1 LVLSF
6 GVSCGTDPLIH
17 HGRHFGRTVHALC
30 NVSALVTNGTLQIR
44 NLADNP
50 AEQLTNE
57 YVIIPHIAFTH
68 NKFMYINR
76 EQQEHQVF
84 KLLLQMV
91 PGIEGRLTESSD
103 EDVAHIAELVGF
115 FTLCLQTLIPTLE

>member
-1 LVLSF
+1 MV
-6 GVSCGTDPLIH
+6 
-17 HGRHFGRTVHALC
+17 
-30 NVSALVTNGTLQIR
+30 
-44 NLADNP
+44 
-50 AEQLTNE
+50 
-57 YVIIPHIAFTH
+57 PHVAFTH

-76 EQQEHQVF
+76 EEREHRVF

-115 FTLCLQTLIPTLE
+115 FTPSSNADTHTQITVVD

>member
-1 LVLSF
+1 MQRQRPCDQRDAPDQES
-6 GVSCGTDPLIH
+6 
-17 HGRHFGRTVHALC
+17 GR
-30 NVSALVTNGTLQIR
+30 Q
-44 NLADNP
+44 P
-50 AEQLTNE
+50 AEQLTNK

-76 EQQEHQVF
+76 EQQEHRVF